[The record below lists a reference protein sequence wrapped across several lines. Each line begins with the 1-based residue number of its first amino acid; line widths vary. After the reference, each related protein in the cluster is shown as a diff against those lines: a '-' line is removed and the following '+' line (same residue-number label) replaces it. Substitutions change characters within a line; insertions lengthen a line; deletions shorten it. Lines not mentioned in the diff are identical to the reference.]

1 MFVYHRFMD
10 ARNRTDRQRTAL
22 GVARVAELRRL
33 RDSVR
38 GNRVVC
44 VFGEAEV
51 GKTET
56 IEQALA
62 GSGTRVLRMDLRWA
76 ASESHAGFL
85 LAGEIAKALAPTVEL
100 TRLAQSASL
109 PPEIERA
116 RARLVESL
124 GGGLQEAFRRWPSGR
139 YTWAAALESLE
150 LLAQTQDLL
159 LWVDHLEAPGLSFRH
174 PLNLDQLLWSLSEL
188 AERSESVGLLMSGR
202 EAARYTVDGP
212 RAAFAD
218 RGDRITLSAP
228 SAAAWRQV
236 AELLGA
242 PVERAEDLAILTGGH
257 PRTMLLAMAAIADE
271 EAPVSAE
278 EVLEALAANDDGL
291 AARAMEHARSLHR
304 LGGQVLTQAA
314 LGQRPY
320 ATAQRGATTT
330 QELSKALKRLRLA
343 GLLRHEDRWSVV
355 NPLLA
360 MRLQASSPPDSPTA
374 ARRPWS

>member
-1 MFVYHRFMD
+1 MD
-10 ARNRTDRQRTAL
+10 AWSRVDSHRTAL
-22 GVARVAELRRL
+22 ARARAAELRWL

-38 GNRVVC
+38 GSRVVC

-62 GSGTRVLRMDLRWA
+62 GCGKRVLRMDLRWA
-76 ASESHAGFL
+76 AGESHAGFL
-85 LAGEIAKALAPTVEL
+85 LAGEVANALAPAVEL
-100 TRLAQSASL
+100 TRLARGASPA
-109 PPEIERA
+109 PPEIEQA
-116 RARLVESL
+116 RTRLAESL
-124 GGGLQEAFRRWPSGR
+124 GDGLQEALRRWPSGR

-150 LLAQTQDLL
+150 LLAQTQEVL

-174 PLNLDQLLWSLSEL
+174 PLNLEQLLWSLSEL
-188 AERSESVGLLMSGR
+188 AGRSESVGLLISGR
-202 EAARYTVDGP
+202 EAARLAVDGP

-218 RGDRITLSAP
+218 QGERMTLRAP

-236 AELLGA
+236 AELVGA
-242 PVERAEDLAILTGGH
+242 SPQTAEELATLTGGH
-257 PRTMLLAMAAIADE
+257 PRTMLLAMAAIAGE
-271 EAPVSAE
+271 EAPAPAA
-278 EVLEALAANDDGL
+278 EVLELLAANDDGL

-320 ATAQRGATTT
+320 AAAQRGTTTT

-360 MRLQASSPPDSPTA
+360 MRLQASSAAEAPTA

>member
-1 MFVYHRFMD
+1 MFVYHRFMG
-10 ARNRTDRQRTAL
+10 AWNRTDRQRTAL
-22 GVARVAELRRL
+22 GAARVVELRRL

-62 GSGTRVLRMDLRWA
+62 GSSTRVLRMDLRWA
-76 ASESHAGFL
+76 ASDSHAGFL
-85 LAGEIAKALAPTVEL
+85 LAGEIAKTLAPAVEL
-100 TRLAQSASL
+100 TRLAQGASL
-109 PPEIERA
+109 PPEIEHA
-116 RARLVESL
+116 RTRLVESL
-124 GGGLQEAFRRWPSGR
+124 GGGLQEALRRWPSGR
-139 YTWAAALESLE
+139 YTWAAALEGLE
-150 LLAQTQDLL
+150 LLAQTQDVL

-174 PLNLDQLLWSLSEL
+174 PLNLEQLFWSLSDL
-188 AERSESVGLLMSGR
+188 AERNESVGLLMSGR
-202 EAARYTVDGP
+202 EAARYTVDGS

-218 RGDRITLSAP
+218 QGDRITLSAP

-242 PVERAEDLAILTGGH
+242 SAQRAEELATLTGGH
-257 PRTMLLAMAAIADE
+257 PRTMLLAIAAIAGK
-271 EAPVSAE
+271 EAPASAE

-320 ATAQRGATTT
+320 AGAQRGTTTT

-360 MRLQASSPPDSPTA
+360 MRLQASSLPDSPTA